1 MAIDLINYTKIE
13 DYTAARESGGS
24 MKTIENE
31 IIRILQ
37 SHELKA
43 FDSTKAVNRTGH
55 ARFRRGPSVSEPV
68 KAVELNYNIKS
79 EMKAKSFEECKG
91 VNSANSS
98 GSSSITGE
106 AGEEGTVSNGKAVV
120 GVGAAGIAPAP
131 RTYSSGKPPLPT
143 SHRKRCREIEVAKLT
158 SKSSGSRG
166 CHCCKRR
173 YNLFNFMV
181 IVSVVYSFIFR
192 SIAYYCLLKLYQKN
206 CD

>member
-1 MAIDLINYTKIE
+1 MAIDLINYTKID
-13 DYTAARESGGS
+13 DYTAAIESGGS
-24 MKTIENE
+24 MKTIEDE

-37 SHELKA
+37 SHNQKVQGDDELKA
-43 FDSTKAVNRTGH
+43 FDTTKAVNRTGH
-55 ARFRRGPSVSEPV
+55 ARFRRARSESEPV
-68 KAVELNYNIKS
+68 KPDESKS
-79 EMKAKSFEECKG
+79 NMKFEMKVKNIEECKG

-120 GVGAAGIAPAP
+120 GGGAAGIAPAP

-143 SHRKRCREIEVAKLT
+143 SHRKRCREIEVVAKLT

-173 YNLFNFMV
+173 YDLFNFMYV
-181 IVSVVYSFIFR
+181 VSVFV
-192 SIAYYCLLKLYQKN
+192 C
-206 CD
+206 